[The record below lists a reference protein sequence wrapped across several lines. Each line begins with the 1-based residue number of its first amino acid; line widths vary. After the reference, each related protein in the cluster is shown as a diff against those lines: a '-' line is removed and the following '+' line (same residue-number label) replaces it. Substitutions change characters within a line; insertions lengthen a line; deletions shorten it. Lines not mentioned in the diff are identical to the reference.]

1 MLPQNPS
8 QNTDAEGKQKTEQQ
22 AVEARPSA
30 SGSHA
35 GAGGISATP
44 LFSNALAQDPELVSD
59 FLLETGEHLQTIEA
73 QALTLEADPA
83 SEEAIHAMFRAFHT
97 VKGLAGFLGFG
108 AVHEIA
114 HEVETLLD
122 LARCGNLAIS
132 PPVID
137 LLLESADYLR
147 AWMRHIE
154 NALAG
159 RAGAAPQPPDSIC
172 ERIRKFSLA
181 GSASDT
187 LASASL
193 AKLSASL
200 EDCAEDQMSDAAPPE
215 TRPQSVT
222 GPAKPG
228 ASELRAIK
236 VDTAK
241 LDYLVEMVGEMVIA
255 QSLIRH
261 DPELVQLKTP
271 RLLRNIS
278 QATRITSEVQKI
290 AMAMRMVPIG
300 QLFQRMTRVVRD
312 VSRKAGKR
320 AELEISGEETELDRT
335 IVEELNDPLIHMLR
349 NAIDH
354 GIESP
359 EERAA
364 AGKPETA
371 RILLRAS
378 HQGGNILIEVADD
391 GRGLD
396 REKIL
401 AKARERGWVE
411 GEGPL
416 SDSEVF
422 SLIFEPGFSTAERLS
437 EISGRGVGMDV
448 VKKQVQKMRG
458 RIEIQSAPGHGTRFS
473 IKLPLTLAIIDGLV
487 VGVGQERY
495 IIPIFAVQEVLR
507 VAENALSTLPNG
519 AEMALIRGAL
529 VPILRLHRRF
539 GIEPRSEKISDGIL
553 VICESEGKRFALAV
567 DELAGKQEV
576 VIKSLGRTFK
586 DVQGIAGGA
595 ILGDGRVGLILDI
608 DGLIGGGKTLS
619 EACGYPESRRPLPIP
634 GISPG
639 QAPLAPMAQ

>member
-1 MLPQNPS
+1 MLPQNPPQS
-8 QNTDAEGKQKTEQQ
+8 TDAERKQITEQQ
-22 AVEARPSA
+22 AAEARSPA

-35 GAGGISATP
+35 GVGGISATP

-73 QALTLEADPA
+73 QALALEADPA

-137 LLLESADYLR
+137 LILESADYLR

-159 RAGAAPQPPDSIC
+159 RAGAAPQPPESIC

-200 EDCAEDQMSDAAPPE
+200 EDCAEDEVGDAAPRE

-487 VGVGQERY
+487 VGVGEERY
-495 IIPIFAVQEVLR
+495 VIPIFVVQEVLR

-539 GIEPRSEKISDGIL
+539 GIEPRSDKISDGIL
-553 VICESEGKRFALAV
+553 VICESGGKRFALAV

-595 ILGDGRVGLILDI
+595 ILGDGRVGLILDM
-608 DGLIGGGKTLS
+608 DGLIGSGKTLS
-619 EACGYPESRRPLPIP
+619 EACGYPESRRLLPIP

-639 QAPLAPMAQ
+639 QTPLAPLAQ

>member
-1 MLPQNPS
+1 MLPLNQS
-8 QNTDAEGKQKTEQQ
+8 GNTDAELKQETELQTAERQQ
-22 AVEARPSA
+22 LA
-30 SGSHA
+30 SCSEK
-35 GAGGISATP
+35 GAGEGPAAQ
-44 LFSNALAQDPELVSD
+44 LFSNSLAQDPELVAD

-73 QALTLEADPA
+73 QALTLESDPA
-83 SEEAIHAMFRAFHT
+83 NEEAIHAMFRAFHT
-97 VKGLAGFLGFG
+97 MKGLAGFLGFE

-114 HEVETLLD
+114 HEVETILER
-122 LARCGNLAIS
+122 ARCGTLAVS

-137 LLLESADYLR
+137 AILESSDYLR

-154 NALAG
+154 SALG
-159 RAGAAPQPPDSIC
+159 GSVEPAPEPAQAIC
-172 ERIRKFSLA
+172 ERIRKFSSFD
-181 GSASDT
+181 SAND
-187 LASASL
+187 APVAASL

-200 EDCAEDQMSDAAPPE
+200 EDCAEDQLSDTTPSE
-215 TRPQSVT
+215 SRPSGMT
-222 GPAKPG
+222 GVAKPG
-228 ASELRAIK
+228 GSELRAIK

-255 QSLIRH
+255 QSLIQH

-278 QATRITSEVQKI
+278 QATRITSEVQKT
-290 AMAMRMVPIG
+290 AMAMRMIPIG
-300 QLFQRMTRVVRD
+300 QLFRRMRRVVRD

-320 AELEISGEETELDRT
+320 AELAISGAETELDRT
-335 IVEELNDPLIHMLR
+335 IIEELADPLIHMLR

-359 EERAA
+359 EERIAL
-364 AGKPETA
+364 GKPETA
-371 RILLRAS
+371 RISLRAA

-401 AKARERGWVE
+401 AKARQRGLIKHEDPVV
-411 GEGPL
+411 
-416 SDSEVF
+416 DSEIF
-422 SLIFEPGFSTAERLS
+422 ALIFEPGFSTAERIS
-437 EISGRGVGMDV
+437 EISGRGVGMDI

-458 RIEIQSAPGHGTRFS
+458 RIEIQSTPGHGTRFS

-487 VGVGQERY
+487 VGVGEERY

-507 VAENALSTLPNG
+507 LAENALSTLPNG

-539 GIEPRSEKISDGIL
+539 GIQPRSETVSDGIL
-553 VICESEGKRFALAV
+553 VICESEGKRLALLV

-586 DVQGIAGGA
+586 DVQGVAGGA

-608 DGLIGGGKTLS
+608 DGLMGSGNPIADT
-619 EACGYPESRRPLPIP
+619 CGDQEFRRSLHLAGSSLPQPSLIP
-634 GISPG
+634 V
-639 QAPLAPMAQ
+639 AQ

>member
-1 MLPQNPS
+1 M
-8 QNTDAEGKQKTEQQ
+8 
-22 AVEARPSA
+22 
-30 SGSHA
+30 
-35 GAGGISATP
+35 
-44 LFSNALAQDPELVSD
+44 
-59 FLLETGEHLQTIEA
+59 
-73 QALTLEADPA
+73 
-83 SEEAIHAMFRAFHT
+83 
-97 VKGLAGFLGFG
+97 
-108 AVHEIA
+108 
-114 HEVETLLD
+114 
-122 LARCGNLAIS
+122 
-132 PPVID
+132 
-137 LLLESADYLR
+137 
-147 AWMRHIE
+147 
-154 NALAG
+154 
-159 RAGAAPQPPDSIC
+159 
-172 ERIRKFSLA
+172 
-181 GSASDT
+181 
-187 LASASL
+187 
-193 AKLSASL
+193 
-200 EDCAEDQMSDAAPPE
+200 
-215 TRPQSVT
+215 
-222 GPAKPG
+222 
-228 ASELRAIK
+228 
-236 VDTAK
+236 
-241 LDYLVEMVGEMVIA
+241 
-255 QSLIRH
+255 
-261 DPELVQLKTP
+261 
-271 RLLRNIS
+271 
-278 QATRITSEVQKI
+278 
-290 AMAMRMVPIG
+290 
-300 QLFQRMTRVVRD
+300 
-312 VSRKAGKR
+312 
-320 AELEISGEETELDRT
+320 
-335 IVEELNDPLIHMLR
+335 
-349 NAIDH
+349 
-354 GIESP
+354 
-359 EERAA
+359 
-364 AGKPETA
+364 
-371 RILLRAS
+371 LRAS

-639 QAPLAPMAQ
+639 QAPLAPVAQ